1 MGGME
6 LTVLGSGTIVP
17 SLTRWSP
24 GYVLRAGPTTILID
38 LGPGTLRRMVEA
50 GAGLVDIDAVCLSH
64 FHPDHIADFVPLV
77 FASKYAMG
85 SQRQRDLTVVAPAGF
100 GELYAGLIEVFG
112 NWIVPEAYRIDLRE
126 SDGSPIDVG
135 SCRVTTAP
143 VNHNPE
149 SIAYRFEGDGV
160 SLVYSG
166 DTDWSEELIIL
177 ARGADLLLL
186 ECSFPDNMKI
196 PGHLTPSE
204 AGRLARDAGVS
215 HLVLTHLYPPVEDV
229 DIVSLAGASFPGRV
243 TVAEDLMVIRVGRSG
258 ISDIR
263 S

>member
-24 GYVLRAGPTTILID
+24 GYVLRVGPTTILID

-50 GAGLVDIDAVCLSH
+50 GAGLPDIDAVCISH
-64 FHPDHIADFVPLV
+64 FHPDHVADFVPLV
-77 FASKYAMG
+77 FASKYALG
-85 SQRQRDLTVVAPAGF
+85 SQRLRDLTVIAPAGF

-112 NWIVPEAYRIDLRE
+112 DWIIPEAYRIDLRE
-126 SDGSPIDVG
+126 SDGSAVCVG
-135 SCRVTTAP
+135 SCSVTSAP
-143 VNHNPE
+143 ANHNPE
-149 SIAYRFEGDGV
+149 SIAYRFEGDGA

-166 DTDWSEELIIL
+166 DTDWSDPLIEL

-186 ECSFPDNMKI
+186 ECSFPDDMKV

-204 AGRLARDAGVS
+204 AGRFARDAGVS

-229 DIVSLAGASFPGRV
+229 DIVSLVGASFPGRV
-243 TVAEDLMVIRVGRSG
+243 TVAEDLIIIPVGP
-258 ISDIR
+258 SDPSAIQL
-263 S
+263 